1 MDTELEA
8 MILPENFDPE
18 ASMPATRTEH
28 GVFHVTREAAGLA
41 RRLVANGSSEDMKT
55 AERVYEALLACQE
68 VRPGH
73 LHFGNFT
80 WMAEDDEVEDLN
92 AVEFVLTQLIG
103 TLRSDAEKLRKHSE
117 ALFERL
123 LQSVR
128 DGLAEIARLD
138 VHPGYTNIC
147 VLDIVNTCLGA
158 ELLGDEKLFLRGARK
173 LGVWTGFTIRSGHV
187 MEFNSPT
194 YLPICIEALTEL
206 SRAVQNSEVRAL
218 ASAAARRLVLSAGL
232 RLHRASGRWAGP
244 HGRGYASS
252 TALEASHRETQI
264 VRMITEGPHQYIS
277 EIAGTW
283 NGAISIS
290 ETASI
295 DQGLQ
300 FTSYLSDSFSLG
312 TALKPFMSQS
322 NVMLAYIADPSEPGR
337 TRNVVYSRYLTNDQ
351 WYGDFYHDTDRS
363 NSRNLLDEGQ
373 FIGLQ
378 DRGVVLGAYAPGGLE
393 SVSAAAAYIIIADA
407 DAVDQILVN
416 DEAVDSLPY
425 PVDTTAVIGFQIAD
439 TCIALRCAELTALGA
454 DAGVCILRRG
464 ASLVVEFLQYRG
476 QKKTFWET
484 RAMAGFFKGKPA
496 VAFALSFA
504 ERKACGTLNEHMARM
519 ASLYITSE
527 AAPPGMYD
535 GTSTRKWN
543 LKVEDPDCPTP
554 TIEMN
559 VDLFA
564 WKLLD
569 ARLNDHELGWPMIDL
584 RSGPVSSVRCTESV
598 DGSAELE
605 SLRAVWKQ
613 GSVWLMQSE
622 DHSQWACGWINPHAI
637 AGTLSVRAGD
647 ADFVVE
653 NTIAGF
659 LRVRGSI
666 VEVDE
671 ASIDA
676 ITVPDGYELGR
687 TQNTKEE

>member
-1 MDTELEA
+1 MDTEKEA

-18 ASMPATRTEH
+18 VSMPATRTEH

-41 RRLVANGSSEDMKT
+41 RRLVANGNSEDMKT

-68 VRPGH
+68 SRPGH
-73 LHFGNFT
+73 PHFGNFT
-80 WMAEDDEVEDLN
+80 WMAEDSEVEDLN
-92 AVEFVLTQLIG
+92 AVEFVLSQLIG
-103 TLRSDAEKLRKHSE
+103 TLRSDAEKLREHSA
-117 ALFERL
+117 ALFERI

-128 DGLAEIARLD
+128 DGLAEVARLD

-158 ELLGDEKLFLRGARK
+158 ELLGDEQLFRRGARK
-173 LGVWTGFTIRSGHV
+173 LGVWIGFTIRSGHV

-206 SRAVQNSEVRAL
+206 SRAVQNSEVQAL
-218 ASAAARRLVLSAGL
+218 ASAAARRLIVSAGV
-232 RLHRASGRWAGP
+232 RLHPASGRWAGP

-264 VRMITEGPHQYIS
+264 ARMITEGPHQYIS
-277 EIAGTW
+277 EITKTW
-283 NGAISIS
+283 NGAFSIT

-295 DQGLQ
+295 DQGLR
-300 FTSYLSDSFSLG
+300 FTSYLSDSFSVG
-312 TALKPFMSQS
+312 TALRPFMSQS
-322 NVMLAYIADPSEPGR
+322 NVMLAYIADPAESGR
-337 TRNVVYSRYLTNDQ
+337 TRNVVYSRYLTSDQ

-378 DRGVVLGAYAPGGLE
+378 DDGIVLGAYAPGGLE
-393 SVSAAAAYIIIADA
+393 SVSAAAACIIIADA
-407 DAVDQILVN
+407 DAVDRILVN
-416 DEAVDSLPY
+416 DEPVTSLPL
-425 PVDTTAVIGFQIAD
+425 PVDMSAVIGIQIAD

-454 DAGVCILRRG
+454 DAGVRILRRG

-476 QKKTFWET
+476 QKKAFWEART
-484 RAMAGFFKGKPA
+484 MAGFFKGKPA

-504 ERKACGTLNEHMARM
+504 ERKDCGTLNEHMARM
-519 ASLYITSE
+519 ASLHITSE
-527 AAPPGMYD
+527 AAPPCVYD
-535 GTSTRKWN
+535 GTSTRQWN
-543 LKVEDPDCPTP
+543 LKIEDPDRPASSM
-554 TIEMN
+554 EMN
-559 VDLFA
+559 IDLFA

-569 ARLNDHELGWPMIDL
+569 ARLNDHQLGWPMIDL
-584 RSGPVSSVRCTESV
+584 RSGPGSSLRCTEST

-605 SLRAVWKQ
+605 SLRAVWEQ
-613 GSVWLMQSE
+613 GAVWLMQSA
-622 DHSQWACGWINPHAI
+622 DHSQWVCGWINPHAV
-637 AGTLSVRAGD
+637 AGTLSVRAGE
-647 ADFVVE
+647 AVFVVE

-659 LRVRGSI
+659 LRVRGST

-671 ASIDA
+671 ASSGG
-676 ITVPDGYELGR
+676 ITVPEGYELCPVSL
-687 TQNTKEE
+687 EA